1 MFVFRKL
8 SWKLVAMFSLI
19 IIASTS
25 AISLYAVYNMQ
36 DKVTA
41 ASYEKLHSDL
51 NVTKTILDKQLPGA
65 WAMQDGKL
73 VKGNTVIH
81 DLAILD
87 EIKEMTGDSVTIFL
101 GDTRIATTVSGADG
115 KKGTGTKAAAEVS
128 NAVLTNNQI
137 FLGKAQVVGVE
148 NQTIYEP
155 IRDAGGKVIGMIFV
169 GVPAAPY
176 EAMIASF
183 IKHLGGFV
191 AIEVLLAASIIYYA
205 SRKLASP
212 IEKLARAAEA
222 VATGDLTVKIDIKS
236 ADEVGVLGKSMN
248 EMVQKIGFLVRQ
260 IAQTSEQV
268 AASAEELT
276 ASADQSAQAITHVA
290 GTINDVAQGTKS
302 QASSIESAVV
312 IIEQTS
318 AGIQHIAAKSNAM
331 LGMAEKTNNAA
342 TQGDKAVEAAIQ
354 QMLSIEKSVSGSAQ
368 VVATLGERSKEI
380 GQIVDAISGIAG
392 QTNLLALNA
401 AIEAARAG
409 EQGRGFAVVAEE
421 VRKLAE
427 QSQKAAKQIAEL
439 IAQVQAETDNAVLVM
454 HAGTHEVKV
463 GAEVVNK
470 AGQAFQEITS
480 LIGAVSQQIQEI
492 STAIQQMASE
502 SQQIVSTEKEIYR
515 ISKETAGQ
523 TQLVSAA
530 VEEQAASMEQI
541 AVSSQALAKMAEELQ
556 SVIAKF
562 TV

>member
-1 MFVFRKL
+1 M
-8 SWKLVAMFSLI
+8 
-19 IIASTS
+19 
-25 AISLYAVYNMQ
+25 
-36 DKVTA
+36 
-41 ASYEKLHSDL
+41 
-51 NVTKTILDKQLPGA
+51 
-65 WAMQDGKL
+65 
-73 VKGNTVIH
+73 
-81 DLAILD
+81 
-87 EIKEMTGDSVTIFL
+87 
-101 GDTRIATTVSGADG
+101 
-115 KKGTGTKAAAEVS
+115 
-128 NAVLTNNQI
+128 
-137 FLGKAQVVGVE
+137 
-148 NQTIYEP
+148 
-155 IRDAGGKVIGMIFV
+155 
-169 GVPAAPY
+169 
-176 EAMIASF
+176 
-183 IKHLGGFV
+183 
-191 AIEVLLAASIIYYA
+191 
-205 SRKLASP
+205 
-212 IEKLARAAEA
+212 
-222 VATGDLTVKIDIKS
+222 
-236 ADEVGVLGKSMN
+236 
-248 EMVQKIGFLVRQ
+248 
-260 IAQTSEQV
+260 
-268 AASAEELT
+268 
-276 ASADQSAQAITHVA
+276 A
-290 GTINDVAQGTKS
+290 GTINDVAHGTKS

-318 AGIQHIAAKSNAM
+318 AGIRHIAANSNAM
-331 LGMAEKTNNAA
+331 LGMAEKTTSAA
-342 TQGDKAVEAAIQ
+342 AQGDKAVAAAIQ
-354 QMLSIEKSVSGSAQ
+354 QMASIEKSVSGSAQ

-439 IAQVQAETDNAVLVM
+439 IAEVQAETDNAVTVM
-454 HAGTHEVKV
+454 HAGTQEVKV

-515 ISKETAGQ
+515 ISTETAGQ
-523 TQLVSAA
+523 TQIVSAA

-541 AVSSQALAKMAEELQ
+541 AASSQALAKMAEELR

>member
-1 MFVFRKL
+1 M
-8 SWKLVAMFSLI
+8 
-19 IIASTS
+19 
-25 AISLYAVYNMQ
+25 
-36 DKVTA
+36 
-41 ASYEKLHSDL
+41 
-51 NVTKTILDKQLPGA
+51 
-65 WAMQDGKL
+65 
-73 VKGNTVIH
+73 
-81 DLAILD
+81 
-87 EIKEMTGDSVTIFL
+87 
-101 GDTRIATTVSGADG
+101 
-115 KKGTGTKAAAEVS
+115 
-128 NAVLTNNQI
+128 
-137 FLGKAQVVGVE
+137 
-148 NQTIYEP
+148 
-155 IRDAGGKVIGMIFV
+155 
-169 GVPAAPY
+169 
-176 EAMIASF
+176 
-183 IKHLGGFV
+183 
-191 AIEVLLAASIIYYA
+191 
-205 SRKLASP
+205 
-212 IEKLARAAEA
+212 
-222 VATGDLTVKIDIKS
+222 
-236 ADEVGVLGKSMN
+236 
-248 EMVQKIGFLVRQ
+248 
-260 IAQTSEQV
+260 

-290 GTINDVAQGTKS
+290 GTINDVAHGTKS

-318 AGIQHIAAKSNAM
+318 AGIRHIAANSNAM
-331 LGMAEKTNNAA
+331 LGMAEKTTSAA
-342 TQGDKAVEAAIQ
+342 AQGGKAVEAAIQ
-354 QMLSIEKSVSGSAQ
+354 QMVSIEKSVSGSAQ

-439 IAQVQAETDNAVLVM
+439 IAEVQAETDNAVTVM
-454 HAGTHEVKV
+454 HAGTQEVKV

-515 ISKETAGQ
+515 ISTETAGQ
-523 TQLVSAA
+523 TQIVSAA

-541 AVSSQALAKMAEELQ
+541 AASSQALAKMAEELR